1 MKRSVFKEQ
10 SQLTVPND
18 LSYLPA
24 IQAYV
29 TEIGRKIG
37 FEEEELNQIDLGL
50 EEAVTNV
57 IKHAFEPCE
66 KAAFHIICQPMAA
79 GLRIIIKDRGVPFD
93 PSQTPQYHPDRI
105 SLDSSSKGLGTF
117 LIRET
122 MDEYSFRY
130 LGKRGKEVHLIKYLK
145 KGHIENYLP
154 DRDLVK
160 PEEPVAEEDRERIPI
175 AIRWM
180 EPDEAM
186 DVCKL
191 VYQGYGYSYLHD
203 HLYYPDRLIK
213 LHAQGRVNSAIAVT
227 PGRDIVGHMALIK
240 EEEGSR
246 IAEAGMGV
254 VSRKFRR
261 QAIAEKLLDFVIREA
276 GKKRLTGVYGNA
288 VTNHPYMQR
297 ISEKAGLKT
306 CGLMLGYAP
315 STMSF
320 KGITEHLSS
329 RESTVTVYRSFKKIA
344 NQITFPPP
352 QHLEMIDRLYR
363 NIGAHPRIQKPRTV
377 RLKEEHSQVEMNIN
391 RDFKTSEIVLS
402 SYGKHVLSEIET
414 RLIEIIGKGIKVIH
428 LFLNLRDPLTSSMTG
443 KFEKLGF
450 FFGGILPGAHFED
463 ALVLQYLNHLEIH
476 YDKIELH
483 ADVSKELL
491 NHIRNRINP

>member
-1 MKRSVFKEQ
+1 MKRSRFKEQ

-29 TEIGRKIG
+29 TEIGRKTG

-57 IKHAFEPCE
+57 IEHAFDSRE
-66 KAAFHIICQPMAA
+66 KATFRIICQPMPA
-79 GLRIIIKDRGVPFD
+79 GLRIIIRERGIPYD
-93 PSQTPQYHPDRI
+93 PSQTPQYHPDQV
-105 SLDSSSKGLGTF
+105 SFDSSPKGLGTF

-154 DRDLVK
+154 GREMER
-160 PEEPVAEEDRERIPI
+160 PEEPIAEEAQERIPVT
-175 AIRWM
+175 IRWM

-186 DVCKL
+186 EVCKL

-203 HLYYPDRLIK
+203 HLYYPDRLVK
-213 LHAQGRVNSAIAVT
+213 LQAQGRVNSAIAVT
-227 PGRDIVGHMALIK
+227 AARDIVGHMALIK
-240 EEEGSR
+240 EEEGDR
-246 IAEAGMGV
+246 IAESGMGV

-261 QAIAEKLLDFVIREA
+261 QAIAERLLDFLIREA
-276 GKKRLTGVYGNA
+276 GKRRLTGVYGNA

-297 ISEKAGLKT
+297 ISERVGLKT

-315 STMSF
+315 STISF
-320 KGITEHLSS
+320 KGITERLSS

-344 NQITFPPP
+344 NPIIYPPP
-352 QHLEMIDRLYR
+352 QHLEMIDRLYH
-363 NIGAHPRIQKPRTV
+363 NIGARPRIQKPRSV

-391 RDFKTSEIVLS
+391 RDFKTSEIVIP
-402 SYGKHVLSEIET
+402 SYGKNILSEIET
-414 RLIEIIGKGIKVIH
+414 RLIEIIAKGIKVIH
-428 LFLNLRDPLTSSMTG
+428 LFLDLRDPLTFSMAG
-443 KFEKLGF
+443 EFEKLGF
-450 FFGGILPGAHFED
+450 FFCGILPGAHFED
-463 ALVLQYLNHLEIH
+463 ALVLQYLNNLQIH
-476 YDKIELH
+476 YDKIELY

-491 NHIRNRINP
+491 NHIRNRTNP